1 MTPSPT
7 VDPAVLAHVGDL
19 EQNFRKQVQRA
30 LGVDLDGSVTSL
42 AFVDHYLTLARGE
55 TRAPILSLL
64 SAGAGAYFG
73 ELVRREFGGAWVG
86 RPDDPRG
93 LRLLLGVQFLYF
105 SPVAAAHAA
114 ILGREPEDED
124 LDCALHL
131 DARPTGGADPTD
143 DAAWILQ
150 RLEAPETIPIHPQP
164 HHVPIHPNVTPDP
177 IEWYPLG
184 GQQHDPSAPRQSR
197 RHRRPPRHR
206 FKHRARLIR
215 QRHHSATARPRH
227 HATPSP
233 EIT

>member
-1 MTPSPT
+1 MTRSPT

-19 EQNFRKQVQRA
+19 EQHFRKQVQRA

-42 AFVDHYLTLARGE
+42 AFVDHYLGLARDE

-73 ELVRREFGGAWVG
+73 ELVRREFGGTWVG
-86 RPDDPRG
+86 RVDDPRG
-93 LRLLLGVQFLYF
+93 LRLLLGAQFLYF

-114 ILGREPEDED
+114 ILGREPEDDD

-150 RLEAPETIPIHPQP
+150 RLEAAAPVPEDQFYSLTTRFETIAYIVELLADRHAAAGNEPRTYTLDDYF
-164 HHVPIHPNVTPDP
+164 HVV
-177 IEWYPLG
+177 
-184 GQQHDPSAPRQSR
+184 S
-197 RHRRPPRHR
+197 
-206 FKHRARLIR
+206 
-215 QRHHSATARPRH
+215 
-227 HATPSP
+227 
-233 EIT
+233 